1 MQAVDARS
9 ASDASGILR
18 GLHGAAMH
26 TNALCGVGQMRG
38 IGKKGMAQ
46 ESIADF
52 KDLFVLGRAKYN
64 LSFLVFVR
72 DGDD

>member
-9 ASDASGILR
+9 ASDASGVFC
-18 GLHGAAMH
+18 GLHGAAVH

-38 IGKKGMAQ
+38 IGKKGMTQ
-46 ESIADF
+46 KCVADF
-52 KDLFVLGRAKYN
+52 KDFFVLGRAKYN